1 VGRALVAGLVERGI
15 QVVALTRDPD
25 SARERLPDS
34 VVTKRWVA
42 GEPGPLAGVLSG
54 TDGVVNLAGEN
65 IMARRWRASVKEEIR
80 RSRVEGTRTVVAA
93 IEAADPRPRVLVNA
107 SATGWYGPRGDE
119 EVAEETPPGTDLL
132 AGLCVDWE
140 GEAARAGAHGV
151 RVVRVRIGVVLS
163 NEGGA
168 LPPMVT
174 PFRWFVGGRI
184 GHGRQGF
191 PWIHIDD
198 LTGILLLALLRE
210 DLTGPV
216 NGTAPHP
223 VSNREFCRVLG
234 RVLRRPSWL
243 PVPRL
248 ALRILMGEA
257 ANVVVAGQRAVP
269 RRALEAGYE
278 FRFPTAE
285 SALEDLLRK
294 R

>member
-1 VGRALVAGLVERGI
+1 
-15 QVVALTRDPD
+15 
-25 SARERLPDS
+25 
-34 VVTKRWVA
+34 
-42 GEPGPLAGVLSG
+42 
-54 TDGVVNLAGEN
+54 
-65 IMARRWRASVKEEIR
+65 
-80 RSRVEGTRTVVAA
+80 
-93 IEAADPRPRVLVNA
+93 
-107 SATGWYGPRGDE
+107 
-119 EVAEETPPGTDLL
+119 
-132 AGLCVDWE
+132 
-140 GEAARAGAHGV
+140 
-151 RVVRVRIGVVLS
+151 
-163 NEGGA
+163 
-168 LPPMVT
+168 MVT